1 MIRSLGHPGS
11 MRPKGPSRKNDL
23 CRDLRDSSEY
33 LVYNL
38 LLLHHHRVF
47 SDGTEIQPFLRPVKW
62 YLWFVSRKRR
72 CQAAPTWL
80 VVFPG
85 IGVDCDATVLT
96 PARHGAAIIQPAR
109 NQPILEG
116 LTRSLRLGLFCD
128 VQYTLTRCGCS
139 ASMISV
145 H

>member
-1 MIRSLGHPGS
+1 MST
-11 MRPKGPSRKNDL
+11 
-23 CRDLRDSSEY
+23 Y

-38 LLLHHHRVF
+38 LLLHHLRVF
-47 SDGTEIQPFLRPVKW
+47 SDGTEIQPFLRPVEW

-96 PARHGAAIIQPAR
+96 PPRHGAAIIQPAR

-128 VQYTLTRCGCS
+128 VHPDPLRMLGKHDLGALEAAVPRLICNLLTAR
-139 ASMISV
+139 AP
-145 H
+145 